1 MKLSSCGLEVADIIK
16 KIAIAE
22 QHFTKKLR
30 NCDCDSSSFNLRN
43 CDCRLKKSSA
53 CPPLTVSQSH
63 GKQLDKEGNKRMH
76 PPKIHITSRVPIK
89 TSLTLL
95 PTPLLSKE
103 AKYVESWPNTIS
115 AWAGLRRF
123 DIPVDRYYGVQS
135 LLIFTSST
143 LESPT
148 CHRASQQD
156 NTY

>member
-1 MKLSSCGLEVADIIK
+1 VIATVLPSICG
-16 KIAIAE
+16 IAIA
-22 QHFTKKLR
+22 
-30 NCDCDSSSFNLRN
+30 DS
-43 CDCRLKKSSA
+43 KKSCA